1 VTTVFV
7 THDQEEALE
16 VADEIVVINDGRI
29 EQIGAPDE
37 LYDAPANDFVMSFLG
52 PVTRLKG
59 ELIRPHDIDV
69 LTSDEVLGAVPGEV
83 VRMLRVGF
91 EVRLTVR
98 PADAHGSEAGSV
110 SGPGEDDDVSVA
122 LTRSHARALNL
133 EVGSPVWLSPN
144 LGAPTVSRMRR
155 VATAR

>member
-16 VADEIVVINDGRI
+16 VADEIVVINNGRI
-29 EQIGAPDE
+29 EQIGSPDQ

-52 PVTRLKG
+52 PVTTLDGK
-59 ELIRPHDIDV
+59 LMRPHDIDV
-69 LTSDEVLGAVPGEV
+69 FTGGEVLGALSGEV

-98 PADAHGSEAGSV
+98 PTATKGTHDDLAA
-110 SGPGEDDDVSVA
+110 PGEDDDVTVV
-122 LTRSHARALNL
+122 LTRSHARELGVD
-133 EVGSPVWLSPN
+133 VGTKVWLEAN
-144 LGAPTVSRMRR
+144 RGATVGVSR
-155 VATAR
+155 VATG

>member
-29 EQIGAPDE
+29 EQIGSPDQ

-52 PVTRLKG
+52 PVTHLRG
-59 ELIRPHDIDV
+59 QLIRPHDIDV
-69 LTSDEVLGAVPGEV
+69 LLTDEIAGAVAGEV
-83 VRMLRVGF
+83 VRTLRVGF

-98 PADAHGSEAGSV
+98 PTAGATTHEV
-110 SGPGEDDDVSVA
+110 AGPGEEDEVTVV
-122 LTRSHARALNL
+122 LTRSHARELGID
-133 EVGSPVWLSPN
+133 VGSTVWLSAN
-144 LGAPTVSRMRR
+144 RGATTALPRMRA
-155 VATAR
+155 VGAV